1 MSVNTVLSFMIGL
14 EQSIY
19 LSTSG
24 IYEPSINALCFQM
37 FSDFGAYY
45 EPMGLIPGS
54 NGS

>member
-24 IYEPSINALCFQM
+24 IYEPSINALCLSHNKSVFACFQIL
-37 FSDFGAYY
+37 
-45 EPMGLIPGS
+45 EPTM
-54 NGS
+54 NQWA